1 MLSSPVWETF
11 MGFRITSLLT
21 IEYARKNYGADLSKT
36 LTLGRQFRALTQ
48 KELLKYMPQFQN
60 LPKEKLTA
68 DFQSPYVE
76 DLFQDM
82 YGAKLLSLDGFA
94 HEHPDYLYDLNEPVP
109 EEMTEQFTMLIDGGT
124 MEHVFHVP
132 QLLQNTFRMLKPG
145 GFYLA
150 MVPTNNFNGH
160 GLYQFSPD
168 FFYSVFS
175 EANGMT
181 IRDVFIVKFS
191 AKNKVWKI
199 NSSPAAGG
207 ERIQFDVNTQTEIY
221 VIAEKTGPTPARL
234 KAQQTDYE
242 EGWYEDEKSI
252 TNTASRD
259 ALIEKAPRKLVY
271 AFRQFIYEPLVRR
284 KKRTVIRL

>member
-1 MLSSPVWETF
+1 
-11 MGFRITSLLT
+11 MGFRITSMLT
-21 IEYARKNYGADLSKT
+21 IEYARREYGADLSKT
-36 LTLGRQFRALTQ
+36 ISLGRQFRAFTK
-48 KELLKYMPQFQN
+48 KEFRKYLPQYSN
-60 LPKEKLTA
+60 LPDEKLEK
-68 DFQSPYVE
+68 DFQSPYAE
-76 DLFQDM
+76 DVFQDM
-82 YGAKLLSLDGFA
+82 YGEKLFSLDGFA
-94 HEHPDYLYDLNEPVP
+94 HEDPDIVWDLNRPIP
-109 EEMTEQFTMLIDGGT
+109 EELKEQYTCLIDGGT
-124 MEHVFHVP
+124 MEHVFDVP
-132 QLLQNTFRMLKPG
+132 QLLKNCFSMLKTG
-145 GFYLA
+145 GYYIC

-181 IRDVFIVKFS
+181 IKDVFIVKFS

-199 NSSPAAGG
+199 NSSPAASG

-221 VIAEKTGPTPARL
+221 VIAEKTGPTPE
-234 KAQQTDYE
+234 KIIAQQTDYE

-271 AFRQFIYEPLVRR
+271 AFRQFLYEPLVRR
-284 KKRTVIRL
+284 KKRTVIKL

>member
-1 MLSSPVWETF
+1 
-11 MGFRITSLLT
+11 MGLRITSMLT
-21 IEYARKNYGADLSKT
+21 IEYAKKHYDADLSKT
-36 LTLGRQFRALTQ
+36 LTLGRQFRAFTQ
-48 KELLKYMPQFQN
+48 KEFSKYLPQYQN
-60 LPKEKLTA
+60 ILPEKLKA
-68 DFQSPYVE
+68 DFESPYAEGVFE
-76 DLFQDM
+76 DM

-94 HEHPDYLYDLNEPVP
+94 HENPDIVWDLNKQVP
-109 EEMTEQFTMLIDGGT
+109 EEMKEQYSCIIDGGT
-124 MEHVFHVP
+124 MEHVFNVP
-132 QLLQNTFRMLKPG
+132 QLIKNCFSMLKEG
-145 GFYLA
+145 GLYIS

-175 EANGMT
+175 KANGME
-181 IRDVFIVKFS
+181 IKDVFIVKFS

-199 NSSPAAGG
+199 NNSPAASG
-207 ERIQFDVNTQTEIY
+207 ERVQFDVNTQTEIY
-221 VIAEKTGPTPARL
+221 VIAKKIGKTPEEIT
-234 KAQQTDYE
+234 AQQTDYE

-284 KKRTVIRL
+284 KNRTVIKL

>member
-1 MLSSPVWETF
+1 
-11 MGFRITSLLT
+11 MGLRITSMLT
-21 IEYARKNYGADLSKT
+21 IEYARKSYGADLSET
-36 LTLGRQFRALTQ
+36 ITLGRQFRAFTK
-48 KELLKYMPQFQN
+48 KEFLKYLPQFRISPER
-60 LPKEKLTA
+60 LEA
-68 DFQSPYVE
+68 DFKSPYSE
-76 DLFQDM
+76 DIFQDM
-82 YGAKLLSLDGFA
+82 YGARLKSLDGFA
-94 HEHPDYLYDLNEPVP
+94 HEHPDIVHDLNEPVP
-109 EEMTEQFTMLIDGGT
+109 EELKEQFSCLIDGGT

-132 QLLQNTFRMLKPG
+132 QLIHNCFSMLKPG
-145 GFYLA
+145 GFYIS
-150 MVPTNNFNGH
+150 MVPANNFNGH

-199 NSSPAAGG
+199 TNSPAASG
-207 ERIQFDVNTQTEIY
+207 ERVQFDVNTQTEIY
-221 VIAEKTGPTPARL
+221 VIAEKTGKTPE
-234 KAQQTDYE
+234 KITAQQTDYE

-284 KKRTVIRL
+284 KHRRVIKL

>member
-1 MLSSPVWETF
+1 
-11 MGFRITSLLT
+11 MGLRITSMLT
-21 IEYARKNYGADLSKT
+21 IEYAKKHYAADFSKT
-36 LTLGRQFRALTQ
+36 LTLGRQFRAFTQ
-48 KELLKYMPQFQN
+48 KEFKKYLPQYQSISA
-60 LPKEKLTA
+60 EKMKS
-68 DFQSPYVE
+68 DFESPYAEGVFE
-76 DLFQDM
+76 DM

-94 HEHPDYLYDLNEPVP
+94 HENPDIVWDLNQQIP
-109 EEMTEQFTMLIDGGT
+109 EEMKEQYSCIIDGGT
-124 MEHVFHVP
+124 MEHVFNVP
-132 QLLQNTFRMLKPG
+132 QLVKNCFSMLKEG
-145 GFYLA
+145 GLYIS

-175 EANGMT
+175 RANGME
-181 IRDVFIVKFS
+181 IKDVFIVKFS

-199 NSSPAAGG
+199 NSSPAASG
-207 ERIQFDVNTQTEIY
+207 ERVQFDVNTQTEIY
-221 VIAEKTGPTPARL
+221 VIAKKIGNTPEEIT
-234 KAQQTDYE
+234 AQQTDYE

-284 KKRTVIRL
+284 KNRTVIKL